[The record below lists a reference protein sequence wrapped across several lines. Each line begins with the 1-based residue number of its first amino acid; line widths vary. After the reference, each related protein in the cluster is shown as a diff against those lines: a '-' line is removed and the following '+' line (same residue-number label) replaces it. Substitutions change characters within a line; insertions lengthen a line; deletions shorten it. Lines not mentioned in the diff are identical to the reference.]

1 MFATPATRLRS
12 PLRVRRA
19 RVRPPSTA
27 PDTCGVTSQKQTRVK
42 TASGAAQ
49 PEARTDHQRAAPT
62 AATRT
67 PPHRLPPRAMAPKD
81 AADACAGNAVPSQQ
95 LQQCATTAKR
105 AAAAAPAS
113 PERRNKRQR
122 SSSVA
127 RDCEASPKK
136 TKKRLRWSTITVHE
150 FGVGLGGSSVPGK
163 GGPSIG
169 LSDKPEFTWTTKVGQ
184 MAECAEGVHRFTP
197 DERVRLLQSAGVSE
211 GMILRFSREANIIN
225 CSRRRTLVEDIAE
238 RKEAKKQQQQRKVET
253 PRPVVERP
261 CSSAFL
267 DRPRMIPVNYV

>member
-1 MFATPATRLRS
+1 
-12 PLRVRRA
+12 
-19 RVRPPSTA
+19 
-27 PDTCGVTSQKQTRVK
+27 
-42 TASGAAQ
+42 
-49 PEARTDHQRAAPT
+49 
-62 AATRT
+62 
-67 PPHRLPPRAMAPKD
+67 MAPKD
-81 AADACAGNAVPSQQ
+81 ASDACAGDDVSAQQQQQQQ
-95 LQQCATTAKR
+95 LQTPKSSSTGGSTTTTTVAP
-105 AAAAAPAS
+105 APAS
-113 PERRNKRQR
+113 PERRKKRQR

-127 RDCEASPKK
+127 SDCEASPKK

-184 MAECAEGVHRFTP
+184 MAECVEGVHRFTP
-197 DERVRLLQSAGVSE
+197 EERVRLLQGAGVSE

-238 RKEAKKQQQQRKVET
+238 RKAAKKQRTVES
-253 PRPVVERP
+253 PRP
-261 CSSAFL
+261 CSSAVL